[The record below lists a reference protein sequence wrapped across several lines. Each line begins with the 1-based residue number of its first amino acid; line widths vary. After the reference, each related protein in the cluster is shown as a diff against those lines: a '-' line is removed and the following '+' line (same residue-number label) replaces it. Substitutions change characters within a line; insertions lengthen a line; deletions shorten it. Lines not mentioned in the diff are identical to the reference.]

1 MPSSGQA
8 PPKHFSPRCGNN
20 LGANQFGNVRDF
32 SPQAVFRLGFEDGR
46 STDQPAYAS
55 HALRRLVSFGGTLM
69 LMPPR
74 RKVLLSSCLFA
85 ALTALGTGLVGTAAN
100 SATEAPAGFNT
111 PSFNSAASINNGL
124 VEPPGDTFAR
134 DQQVYE
140 ENETVAG
147 GLGPVYNATSC
158 VNCHQNPNSGAASQ
172 ITELRVG
179 HNDANGNFVNPT
191 ILINDGKNTITG
203 RSIVDDRAIG
213 PQAQETIPATENI
226 RTLRA
231 ALNTLGDGFV
241 EAIDDNT
248 LIAIAAEQPGLSG
261 GRIHGEVVEAPIFEA
276 PGQTRVGRFG
286 WKDQH
291 SSLLSFIADA
301 YLNEMGITNRLRPT
315 EVTQVLNTTTGIEDQ
330 PDELG
335 LADIDHFAQFVRG
348 TMAPPRDTALAAT
361 PAAIKGQ
368 ALFSRIGCSVCHV
381 PSITTAPQGTVID
394 GGMFTVPEALGDK
407 IIHPFSDFLLHDIG
421 TGDGIVQVGPQDTA
435 NKLRTAPLWG
445 LRTKARFMHD
455 LGSLSLDNAIS
466 RHDGEAREPARRFR
480 ELSPEERE
488 ALITFLKTL

>member
-1 MPSSGQA
+1 
-8 PPKHFSPRCGNN
+8 
-20 LGANQFGNVRDF
+20 
-32 SPQAVFRLGFEDGR
+32 
-46 STDQPAYAS
+46 
-55 HALRRLVSFGGTLM
+55 M
-69 LMPPR
+69 LMPHW
-74 RKVLLSSCLFA
+74 RKVLLCSCLFA
-85 ALTALGTGLVGTAAN
+85 AVAALGTGLARVAAK
-100 SATEAPAGFNT
+100 SATEAPSGFNT
-111 PSFNSAASINNGL
+111 PSFNSAQSINNGI

-140 ENETVAG
+140 KNETVAD

-158 VNCHQNPNSGAASQ
+158 VVCHQNPNSGSASQ

-191 ILINDGKNTITG
+191 IFINDGKNTITG
-203 RSIVDDRAIG
+203 RSIVNDRAIG
-213 PQAQETIPATENI
+213 PDAQEHIPATENI

-241 EAIDDNT
+241 EAIDDGT
-248 LIAIAAEQPGLSG
+248 LIAIAEKQPGLTEG
-261 GRIHGEVVEAPIFEA
+261 KVHGELVQAPIFEA

-301 YLNEMGITNRLRPT
+301 YLNEMGITNRLRPKD
-315 EVTQVLNTTTGIEDQ
+315 VTTVLKTTTDPEDQ
-330 PDELG
+330 PDNLG
-335 LADIDHFAQFVRG
+335 LADIDHFAQFIRG
-348 TMAPPRDTALAAT
+348 TMVPPRDTVLAAT
-361 PAAIKGQ
+361 PAALQGNE
-368 ALFSRIGCSVCHV
+368 LFRRIGCNVCHV
-381 PSITTAPQGTVID
+381 ESMTTAPLGTIID
-394 GGMFTVPEALGDK
+394 GGMFTVPEALGNK

-455 LGSLSLDNAIS
+455 LKSLSLENAIL
-466 RHDGEAREPARRFR
+466 RHDGEGRDPAKRFK
-480 ELSPEERE
+480 ELAPEDRA
-488 ALITFLKTL
+488 ALMTFLQSL

>member
-1 MPSSGQA
+1 MLIP
-8 PPKHFSPRCGNN
+8 N
-20 LGANQFGNVRDF
+20 
-32 SPQAVFRLGFEDGR
+32 GR
-46 STDQPAYAS
+46 K
-55 HALRRLVSFGGTLM
+55 L
-69 LMPPR
+69 
-74 RKVLLSSCLFA
+74 LLSSCVVGLVA
-85 ALTALGTGLVGTAAN
+85 ALGTGLAGVAAK

-111 PSFNSAASINNGL
+111 PSFNSAQSISNGIE
-124 VEPPGDTFAR
+124 EPAGDTFAR

-140 ENETVAG
+140 ENETVAS

-158 VNCHQNPNSGAASQ
+158 VSCHQNPNSGAASQ

-179 HNDANGNFVNPT
+179 HNDENGNFVNPT
-191 ILINDGKNTITG
+191 IFINDGQITITG

-213 PQAQETIPATENI
+213 PQAQEGIPATENI

-231 ALNTLGDGFV
+231 TLNTLGDGFV

-248 LIAIAAEQPGLSG
+248 LIAIAAEQPQLSG
-261 GRIHGEVVEAPIFEA
+261 GRVHGEVVMTPIFEA

-315 EVTQVLNTTTGIEDQ
+315 EVTQVLNTTTGINDQ

-348 TMAPPRDTALAAT
+348 TMVPPRDTELAAT
-361 PAAIKGQ
+361 PAALAGQ
-368 ALFSRIGCSVCHV
+368 RLFGQVGCNVCHMEA
-381 PSITTAPQGTVID
+381 ITTAPVGTVID

-445 LRTKARFMHD
+445 LRMKARFMHD
-455 LGSLSLDNAIS
+455 LGSLSLHNAIE
-466 RHDGEAREPARRFR
+466 RHDGEAHDAAKSFR
-480 ELSPEERE
+480 DLSAAQKEE
-488 ALITFLKTL
+488 LITFLRTL